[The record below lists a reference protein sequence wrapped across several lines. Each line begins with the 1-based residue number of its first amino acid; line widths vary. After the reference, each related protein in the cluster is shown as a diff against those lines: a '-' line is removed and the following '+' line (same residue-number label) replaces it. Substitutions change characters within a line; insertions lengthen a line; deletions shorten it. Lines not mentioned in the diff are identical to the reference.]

1 MQRSAIV
8 PVGACV
14 VACATASPRPRP
26 LEGLRDEGELHV
38 YVEALDGESQRLS
51 LVVASLTA
59 HGQGREVPL
68 VLALGT
74 IAGAELRHQRLLA
87 SGRLPPG
94 RYDGLRLAVSKAA
107 VRTARGVASILVPKE
122 APTVEVPFT
131 IESKRATVVWLSLKY
146 PRSQDD
152 DYSFPAL
159 SAHVA
164 PVPAPD
170 LIGYCPNTGGANV
183 TLFDKLGRKVAAVLP
198 TRSAPT
204 GIALDPAQNRVYV
217 ALELDDAIDVL
228 DATSGD
234 PIARIAL
241 RTGDDPRRIALVRGG
256 SLLLVLN
263 ERSNTLSFVDV
274 ATSAEEVRIR
284 TGEQPWSLTVDRSE
298 ARAYVFN
305 RVSNSVTA
313 VDLSTRL
320 PVATVTTEPE
330 PLWGA
335 IDFRGTR
342 LYVVHRGS
350 LYMTV
355 YALPQLTLERRVF
368 VGAPASF
375 VKVDPRTDLVY
386 VALGDEPRVQVY
398 DPLSFLPLNAVATAA
413 PVTYMVIDDVENAM
427 FLLMPR
433 RRSIAV
439 LNLTSRKTL
448 GALDVGL
455 DPHEL
460 TLAGKRD

>member
-1 MQRSAIV
+1 MQRSAIAPLV
-8 PVGACV
+8 ACV
-14 VACATASPRPRP
+14 VACATSAPRPRP

-38 YVEALDGESQRLS
+38 YVEALEGESQRLS
-51 LVVASLTA
+51 LAVTSVSA
-59 HGQGREVPL
+59 HGPGREIPL
-68 VLALGT
+68 PLALGS
-74 IAGAELRHQRLLA
+74 ISAGVVRYQRLLA

-94 RYDGLRLAVSKAA
+94 RYDGVRLAVSKAE
-107 VRTARGVASILVPKE
+107 VRTERGPAAILVPKE
-122 APTVEVPFT
+122 APSVEVPFT

-146 PRSQDD
+146 PRSRDD
-152 DYSFPAL
+152 DYSFPAV

-164 PVPAPD
+164 PVPAPE

-183 TLFDKLGRKVAAVLP
+183 TLFDKLARKVAAVLP
-198 TRSAPT
+198 TRAAPSS
-204 GIALDPAQNRVYV
+204 IALDPAQNRVYV

-263 ERSNTLSFVDV
+263 EGSNTVSVVDV
-274 ATSAEEVRIR
+274 ATSAEAARIR
-284 TGEQPWSLTVDRSE
+284 TGEQPWSLVVDRSE
-298 ARAYVFN
+298 GRAYVFN
-305 RVSNSVTA
+305 RASNSVTA
-313 VDLSTRL
+313 IDLSTL
-320 PVATVTTEPE
+320 LAVATAATEPE

-355 YALPQLTLERRVF
+355 YTLPQLSLERRVF
-368 VGAPASF
+368 VGAPTSF

-398 DPLSFLPLNAVATAA
+398 DPLSFLPL
-413 PVTYMVIDDVENAM
+413 M

-439 LNLTSRKTL
+439 LNLTSRKML